1 MPRSARQALL
11 LVFSY
16 SMLAVAWGWRLHAND
31 KIPDA
36 SVDASLEATRTALA
50 PCLARA
56 PKHLQMAAATQL
68 GLLPDAE
75 LKSLQSWAKMMPE
88 QRLRQLT
95 VQHGP
100 LQTPSPLNTA
110 LIFAE
115 LKRTDAP
122 LIEDSRLF
130 VCAAGDRIEEAD
142 KIGMLELLAA
152 QALEAGDASLAVSI
166 HERVCESP
174 SATWQNVL
182 NLTEAARIA
191 RRPAAALR
199 VVKEWLAAVPPRVNA
214 SQREEALD
222 LQLSL
227 LLEGSR
233 YAEASRISL
242 DALRVLKPGS
252 SLPPRL
258 LERALL
264 ATRAANESAELL
276 PWIELHLR
284 SFADHQRSVTGLAS
298 GAAAAPA
305 YRRWLN
311 EGACIADL
319 NHQSSIACDLFF
331 RLAAMGETRVLAR
344 LHTLATQM
352 GREREFSSVL
362 AGLQPRFSPV
372 QLAQALAEGGAPAPA
387 RTLLAPHL
395 ESSPDDRTAWH
406 LLTEIDIMQRG
417 EASAAM
423 LWEAL
428 LKRFPD
434 DVYAIQHLSRLQI
447 AGAQNPQALRTLQA
461 IPESQRDEATLRSII
476 SLAVQLDDIPAAH
489 RAQQLI
495 ISASS
500 HPAVSDIMALA
511 TTSPQHADTM
521 AVEAAQS
528 EALSKLPAG
537 TDFHR
542 SLTAKME
549 TGEAA
554 PFSTA
559 AKAK

>member
-1 MPRSARQALL
+1 MSRSARQALL
-11 LVFSY
+11 LIFSY

-36 SVDASLEATRTALA
+36 KVDASLEATRTGLA
-50 PCLARA
+50 AKLAHA
-56 PKHLQMAAATQL
+56 PKHLQMAAVMQL

-75 LKSLQSWAKMMPE
+75 LRALQNWTKMMPE
-88 QRLRQLT
+88 QRVRQLT

-100 LQTPSPLNTA
+100 LPTPSPLNTA

-115 LKRTDAP
+115 IQQPDAP
-122 LIEDSRLF
+122 LLEDSRMF
-130 VCAAGDRIEEAD
+130 VSASGDRMEEAD
-142 KIGMLELLAA
+142 KIAALEMLAT
-152 QALEAGDASLAVSI
+152 QALETNEHSLAISI
-166 HERVCESP
+166 HERVCEFP
-174 SATWQNVL
+174 SAIWQNVL
-182 NLTEAARIA
+182 SLTEAAHAA

-199 VVKEWLAAVPPRVNA
+199 VVNEWLAAKPSRLDA
-214 SQREEALD
+214 KQQEEALD

-242 DALRVLKPGS
+242 DALRALKPSAG
-252 SLPPRL
+252 LPPRM

-264 ATRAANESAELL
+264 ATRAAGESAELL
-276 PWIELHLR
+276 PWIEFQLR
-284 SFADHQRSVTGLAS
+284 TFADHQRSVSSLSTGTKVD
-298 GAAAAPA
+298 PE
-305 YRRWLN
+305 YRRWVN

-352 GREREFSSVL
+352 RRDKELSSVI
-362 AGLQPRFSPV
+362 ASLQSRLGPI
-372 QLAQALAEGGAPAPA
+372 QLAQALADGGAPAAA
-387 RTLLAPHL
+387 RAVLAPHL
-395 ESSPDDRTAWH
+395 EASPNDRAAWH

-417 EASAAM
+417 EASAPV
-423 LWEAL
+423 LWETL

-434 DVYAIQHLSRLQI
+434 DVHALGELSKLQM
-447 AGAQNPQALRTLQA
+447 ASAQYPQALRTLQS
-461 IPESQRDEATLRSII
+461 IPESQRDENALRSIV
-476 SLAVQLDDIPAAH
+476 SLAIQLDDIPAAH

-495 ISASS
+495 ISSAA
-500 HPAVSDIMALA
+500 HPAVSDVMALT
-511 TTSPQHADTM
+511 TTSQQHADTM

-528 EALSKLPAG
+528 EALAKLPSG

-549 TGEAA
+549 TGEASQ
-554 PFSTA
+554 FSTA
-559 AKAK
+559 AKAR

>member
-1 MPRSARQALL
+1 MSRSARQALL

-36 SVDASLEATRTALA
+36 TVDASLEATRTQLA
-50 PCLARA
+50 PRLARA
-56 PKHLQMAAATQL
+56 PKHLQLAAAMQL

-75 LKSLQSWAKMMPE
+75 LKALQSWMKMMPE
-88 QRLRQLT
+88 QRVRQLT

-115 LKRTDAP
+115 IQQPDAP
-122 LIEDSRLF
+122 LLEDSRMF
-130 VCAAGDRIEEAD
+130 VSAAGDRMEEAD
-142 KIGMLELLAA
+142 KIAALELIAA
-152 QALEAGDASLAVSI
+152 QALGGNEQSLAISI
-166 HERVCESP
+166 HERVCEFP

-182 NLTEAARIA
+182 SLTEAARAA

-199 VVKEWLAAVPPRVNA
+199 VVNEWLGEAKSRLNA
-214 SQREEALD
+214 TQREEALD

-242 DALRVLKPGS
+242 DALRALKPSAG
-252 SLPPRL
+252 LPPRL

-264 ATRAANESAELL
+264 ATRAAGESVELL
-276 PWIELHLR
+276 PWIEFHLR
-284 SFADHQRSVTGLAS
+284 TYADHQRTAPDLAA
-298 GAAAAPA
+298 GKEVAPD

-311 EGACIADL
+311 EGASIADL

-331 RLAAMGETRVLAR
+331 RLAALGETRVLAR

-352 GREREFSSVL
+352 RRDSELSSVL
-362 AGLQPRFSPV
+362 ASLQPRFSAI
-372 QLAQALAEGGAPAPA
+372 QLAQALADGGAPAA
-387 RTLLAPHL
+387 AHAVLAPHL
-395 ESSPDDRTAWH
+395 ESSPDDRAAWH
-406 LLTEIDIMQRG
+406 LLTQIDIMQHG
-417 EASAAM
+417 EASAAV
-423 LWEAL
+423 LWEGL

-434 DVYAIQHLSRLQI
+434 DVPARQHLSRLQI
-447 AGAQNPQALRTLQA
+447 ASAQYPQALRTLQS
-461 IPESQRDEATLRSII
+461 IPESQRDEATLRSIV
-476 SLAVQLDDIPAAH
+476 SLAIQLDDVPAAH

-495 ISASS
+495 ISTTPS
-500 HPAVSDIMALA
+500 PTVSDVVSLA
-511 TTSPQHADTM
+511 TTSLQHADAL
-521 AVEAAQS
+521 AVETAQS
-528 EALSKLPAG
+528 EALAKLPAG
-537 TDFHR
+537 TEFHR
-542 SLTAKME
+542 SLTARME
-549 TGEAA
+549 TGEAEQ
-554 PFSTA
+554 FSTA